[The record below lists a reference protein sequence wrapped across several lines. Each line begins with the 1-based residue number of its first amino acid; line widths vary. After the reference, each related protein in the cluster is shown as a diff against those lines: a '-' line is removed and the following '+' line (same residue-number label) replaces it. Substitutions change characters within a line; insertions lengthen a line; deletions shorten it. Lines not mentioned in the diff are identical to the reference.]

1 MEESQAQAFVPSD
14 ESPAQKQARLRRE
27 RREAKIK
34 AGGSTRLDKIT
45 QLSGRSAEEGACTI
59 LLPLA
64 TTLYS
69 EQLGSKVVRLLIVA
83 IAPLPRPATVQDA
96 SAADPDEADI
106 SNHVYPTTSTT
117 RSQAPTEADIRQL
130 LRSAPSPQGVQPGPG
145 QQQAGAQ
152 DDPMVR
158 MLQQMMGGVPGIDG
172 DDQNGLP
179 PGFAALLGGG
189 MSAAPESGTP
199 AQGQHGKG
207 ESVDGYLWKIIH
219 ATFALVLGL
228 YITAVTTFNGASYS
242 ATKTIPGSIDEE
254 TGHRLFWIF
263 ATAEVVLQSS
273 RYFLEKGK
281 ITQSGWIGM
290 VTQILP
296 EPWKTYAG
304 LVTRYSGIW
313 TTVVQDAMIVVFVL
327 GCVAWWKGA
336 VR

>member
-1 MEESQAQAFVPSD
+1 M
-14 ESPAQKQARLRRE
+14 
-27 RREAKIK
+27 
-34 AGGSTRLDKIT
+34 
-45 QLSGRSAEEGACTI
+45 
-59 LLPLA
+59 
-64 TTLYS
+64 
-69 EQLGSKVVRLLIVA
+69 LIVA
-83 IAPLPRPATVQDA
+83 IAPLPRPPTVQDS

-106 SNHVYPTTSTT
+106 SNHAYPTQSTS

-130 LRSAPSPQGVQPGPG
+130 LRSAPPPQDVQPGPG
-145 QQQAGAQ
+145 QQQAGGQ

-158 MLQQMMGGVPGIDG
+158 MLQQMMGGMPGADG

-179 PGFAALLGGG
+179 PGLAALLGGG
-189 MSAAPESGTP
+189 MSAPEPGAA
-199 AQGQHGKG
+199 AQGQYGKG

-219 ATFALVLGL
+219 AAFALVLGI

-242 ATKTIPGSIDEE
+242 ATKTIPGNIDEE

-281 ITQSGWIGM
+281 ISQSGWIGM

-304 LVTRYSGIW
+304 LLTRYSGIW

-336 VR
+336 VS

>member
-34 AGGSTRLDKIT
+34 AGGSSRLDKIT
-45 QLSGRSAEEGACTI
+45 QLSGRSAEE
-59 LLPLA
+59 A
-64 TTLYS
+64 T
-69 EQLGSKVVRLLIVA
+69 
-83 IAPLPRPATVQDA
+83 LPRPPTVQDS

-106 SNHVYPTTSTT
+106 SNHAYPTQPTS

-130 LRSAPSPQGVQPGPG
+130 LRSAPPQQDVQPGPG
-145 QQQAGAQ
+145 QQQAGGQ
-152 DDPMVR
+152 DDRMVR
-158 MLQQMMGGVPGIDG
+158 MLQQMMGGMPGADG

-179 PGFAALLGGG
+179 PGLAALLGGG
-189 MSAAPESGTP
+189 MSAPEPGAA

-219 ATFALVLGL
+219 AAFALVLGI

-242 ATKTIPGSIDEE
+242 ATKTIPGNIDEE

-281 ITQSGWIGM
+281 ISQSGWIGM
-290 VTQILP
+290 VTQMLP

-304 LVTRYSGIW
+304 LLTRYSGIW
-313 TTVVQDAMIVVFVL
+313 TTIVQDAMIVVFVL
-327 GCVAWWKGA
+327 GSVAWWKGA
-336 VR
+336 VS